1 MKNETKRSTSNFSDN
16 TLTNLLTINWSSM
29 EPNKELEQ
37 AIASKF
43 LTPIKFSMEIEKI
56 VLKEEK
62 TIKYLGEKNPKK
74 IIIIPG
80 KIVNIVI

>member
-1 MKNETKRSTSNFSDN
+1 MRFKIPIAN
-16 TLTNLLTINWSSM
+16 NLS
-29 EPNKELEQ
+29 KE
-37 AIASKF
+37 
-43 LTPIKFSMEIEKI
+43 EIEKI

-80 KIVNIVI
+80 KIVNIVV